1 MTQLRFIGLG
11 AVLIGTLFVTGC
23 VTRPKPLYHWGEY
36 QPQVYEYFKGDG
48 SSHEEQIAKLE
59 ETIQKARAT
68 DAALPPWLPCAPWP
82 AVSESGQGRSGETA
96 IRNRENPVSGIRVVY
111 GFPAQQVQEV
121 RNSNEFLPPE
131 RARRRADADNAG
143 DRLRHSPSLMI
154 TRRSSRAIPSRC

>member
-68 DAALPPWLPCAPWP
+68 DAALPPGYHAHLGLLYLKAGKEDQVKQQFETEKTLFP
-82 AVSESGQGRSGETA
+82 ESASFMD
-96 IRNRENPVSGIRVVY
+96 
-111 GFPAQQVQEV
+111 FPL
-121 RNSNEFLPPE
+121 NTFPP
-131 RARRRADADNAG
+131 
-143 DRLRHSPSLMI
+143 
-154 TRRSSRAIPSRC
+154 